1 MVTLLSLVYSFFQ
14 YAAAKKAQILM
25 EQEIF
30 IIRKQVEIET
40 EKVKACEKA
49 VKDLQLKITTKK

>member
-1 MVTLLSLVYSFFQ
+1 
-14 YAAAKKAQILM
+14 M

-40 EKVKACEKA
+40 EKVTACEKA
-49 VKDLQLKITTKK
+49 VKDLQLKVTTKK